1 MGTVDFSPTRRRKSR
16 LRALRERLPLRV
28 VLGALAIAAIV
39 LAFVFRPGQPATE
52 PAITAQAKP
61 TLAAAA
67 VVPVA
72 PTAAPLSTPAPASK
86 ERNHTVASGDTLS
99 GLASRY
105 YGDASKY
112 LKILD
117 ANKDVLKN
125 ADSLQVG
132 MKLRIP
138 E

>member
-132 MKLRIP
+132 MRLRIP